1 MLVQELME
9 ELKKLPGDANIEI
22 SVKMSILGPVFDDER
37 RWFSI
42 DDVDVED
49 EDGFLVLLHAGHCT
63 MF

>member
-22 SVKMSILGPVFDDER
+22 SVKIDDMLQ
-37 RWFSI
+37 WFSI